1 MWQKQRNTEFK
12 DQVTKRPAKFYTY
25 NMIKFFRIV
34 GLLEGLSYILLL
46 FVGVPMKYIMGNPTG
61 VKALGM
67 PHGLLF
73 VLYIVLAVN
82 VFIELEWPKRRLFYA
97 FLASLLP
104 FGTLI
109 FDWKYLKKNN

>member
-1 MWQKQRNTEFK
+1 
-12 DQVTKRPAKFYTY
+12 
-25 NMIKFFRIV
+25 MIKFFRIV

-46 FVGVPMKYIMGNPTG
+46 FVGVPLKYIGGNPVA

-82 VFIELEWPKRRLFYA
+82 VYIELEWPKRKLGLA

-104 FGTLI
+104 FGTLV
-109 FDWKYLKKNN
+109 FDRKYLAKKTNL

>member
-1 MWQKQRNTEFK
+1 
-12 DQVTKRPAKFYTY
+12 
-25 NMIKFFRIV
+25 MIKFFRIV

-46 FVGVPMKYIMGNPTG
+46 FVGMPLKYVWGNPMG

-82 VFIELEWPKRRLFYA
+82 VYIELEWPKRRLALA
-97 FLASLLP
+97 FLGSLLP
-104 FGTLI
+104 FGTII
-109 FDWKYLKKNN
+109 FDKKYLSNIENKASR